1 MSLRKLWPALLPLLL
16 LSSACDKKEPAPAA
30 QWLPVRVQPVAP
42 PGDDYGA
49 RYSASVTPLTQV
61 NLSFKVNGYV
71 DAIYQIKDSE
81 GKLRP
86 ISRGETVTTDTVLA
100 HINDVEYVDQVKAA
114 EASLAAAKA
123 SLLKAQQDFKRAKNL
138 YATESMTA
146 PDFDSAQQQYG
157 TAVANVDSARA
168 QLDEARQNLAWCT
181 MKPPLDGVVLNRNI
195 EVGTLVAQDKVAF
208 VVADMTS
215 VKVVF
220 TVPDVMLKNAA
231 LGDIL
236 SVTTQSQPGKTY
248 SGNVTTISPVAD
260 TRTRLFEIEITIPN
274 PQGELKDGMVAALQV
289 PELPAHTV
297 ATVSVPVG
305 AVVRSKSDPQAYA
318 VYVIDNQDG
327 KTVARL
333 QDVQLGEVH
342 GNRIVVNDGIDSGQE
357 VIVNGVST
365 VWDGSVVRVLP

>member
-1 MSLRKLWPALLPLLL
+1 VGLRKLWPALLPLLL
-16 LSSACDKKEPAPAA
+16 LSTACDKKEPAPAA
-30 QWLPVRVQPVAP
+30 QWLPVRVQTVTP
-42 PGDDYGA
+42 PGDDDGS

-71 DAIYQIKDSE
+71 DAIYQTKDSE

-86 ISRGETVTTDTVLA
+86 VSRGETVTTATVLA
-100 HINDVEYVDQVKAA
+100 HIDDVEYADKVKAA

-138 YATESMTA
+138 YTTESMTA
-146 PDFDSAQQQYG
+146 PDFDSAQQEYG
-157 TAVANVDSARA
+157 TAVANVAGARA

-220 TVPDVMLKNAA
+220 AVPDVMLKNTA

-236 SVTTQSQPGKTY
+236 SVTTQSQPGKAY
-248 SGNVTTISPVAD
+248 SGNVTTVSPVAD
-260 TRTRLFEIEITIPN
+260 SRTRIFEIEITIPN
-274 PQGELKDGMVAALQV
+274 PQDELKDGMVAALQV
-289 PELPAHTV
+289 PELPAHTA
-297 ATVSVPVG
+297 ATVSVPIG
-305 AVVRSKSDPQAYA
+305 AVVRSKSDRQAYA
-318 VYVIDNQDG
+318 VYVIDTHDG
-327 KTVARL
+327 NTVARL

-342 GNRIVVNDGIDSGQE
+342 GNRIVVNNGIDSGEQ
-357 VIVNGVST
+357 VIVGGVST
-365 VWDGSVVRVLP
+365 VWDGSVVRVIH